1 MNKTV
6 KEESNIIFFDGVCN
20 LCNFWVKFVIRN
32 DPSGIFHFS
41 SLQSKFAKN
50 FLEKKNIKFDFE
62 TIIFYSKGK
71 ISEESDAIVS
81 ILYIIGG
88 FYRIL
93 SRLIKPIPINFR
105 NSIYKLISKNRYQI
119 FGKRK
124 YCMIPDEKIKKRF
137 R

>member
-50 FLEKKNIKFDFE
+50 FLEKKI
-62 TIIFYSKGK
+62 
-71 ISEESDAIVS
+71 
-81 ILYIIGG
+81 
-88 FYRIL
+88 
-93 SRLIKPIPINFR
+93 
-105 NSIYKLISKNRYQI
+105 
-119 FGKRK
+119 
-124 YCMIPDEKIKKRF
+124 
-137 R
+137 